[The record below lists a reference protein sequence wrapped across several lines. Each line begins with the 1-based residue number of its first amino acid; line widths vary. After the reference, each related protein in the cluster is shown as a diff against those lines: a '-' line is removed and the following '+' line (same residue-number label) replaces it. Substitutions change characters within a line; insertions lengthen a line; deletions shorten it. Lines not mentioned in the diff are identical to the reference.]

1 MGFKYTHRVYNDVHD
16 TTATEQQ
23 VLALLAHFADDKTG
37 QCFPS
42 IETLA
47 RQSHL
52 HRATVMRSLDSLKGK
67 GYLKWITGGRKKRGR
82 VLSNLYKLML
92 PKPTPKR
99 NETVLSEFWEDVDN
113 SQSRVAHC
121 DGYPSHSATPHSRTA
136 RPLPVAQRDPIIYRS
151 SKENPD
157 GHNPPLEAS
166 GVEMPGRFDLGVARR
181 NGTLDDVLR
190 KIDAASQEMQ
200 RREEKSLLQLAIDA
214 TGKDDMEN
222 RKTFAKVMMG
232 KNADDCREEIYRFA
246 SERRAGEFAKIQN
259 LAALLTKRLSALPDV
274 GYCG

>member
-1 MGFKYTHRVYNDVHD
+1 MGFKYTHRVYNDVQD

-47 RQSHL
+47 RQTHL
-52 HRATVMRSLDSLKGK
+52 SRATVIRCLDALKRK
-67 GYLKWITGGRKKRGR
+67 GYLKWISGGRKKRGR
-82 VLSNLYKLML
+82 VLSNLYKLTL
-92 PKPTPKR
+92 PKPAPKR

-113 SQSRVAHC
+113 SHSRVSHC
-121 DGYPSHSATPHSRTA
+121 DGYPSHSETPHSLMV
-136 RPLPVAQRDPIIYRS
+136 RPLPVSQRDSIIYRS

-157 GHNPPLEAS
+157 GHNPPQEAAD
-166 GVEMPGRFDLGVARR
+166 VEMPGRFAFGVARR
-181 NGTLDDVLR
+181 DGTLDDVLR
-190 KIDAASQEMQ
+190 KIDAASQEMK

-214 TGKDDMEN
+214 TGMDDMEN
-222 RKTFAKVMMG
+222 RKTFTKVMMG
-232 KNADDCREEIYRFA
+232 KNADDCREEIHRFA

-259 LAALLTKRLSALPDV
+259 LAALLTKRLLALPDCV
-274 GYCG
+274 R